1 MDGIP
6 ADILSISRKGAQV
19 CAATRETK
27 EPDSKSAALWRG
39 GSNSPGGH
47 YLVRMNSS
55 RSVLMVSASVV
66 GIPWGKPL

>member
-1 MDGIP
+1 M
-6 ADILSISRKGAQV
+6 

-27 EPDSKSAALWRG
+27 EPELKIRG
-39 GSNSPGGH
+39 LVAWGFDSPGGH

>member
-1 MDGIP
+1 MGFPQIFSGFAEGSASVRSYAGDE
-6 ADILSISRKGAQV
+6 R
-19 CAATRETK
+19 TRLK
-27 EPDSKSAALWRG
+27 IRG
-39 GSNSPGGH
+39 LVAWGFDSPGGH